1 MASGVRVRV
10 RVRARARVS
19 LAGALTSG
27 GHTGRGCAPGERR
40 LKRTPRSVARRRCPR
55 PGAAFGQLACSRR
68 PPRPQPPLPGQAGLS
83 TAAGVLSNAAEA
95 CSMGRQSAPKTGTLV
110 KRNLPKKMPSVIG
123 NRYTAAANARSI
135 GSTASS
141 AIRTAAVAA
150 RVGWRS
156 GACTERAGDKARAG
170 ANANAYAG
178 AHTSASTMHDVRIA
192 DGLRRRRTV
201 SEVQGGS
208 RSGHASDEK
217 IIRQNR
223 HRVE

>member
-1 MASGVRVRV
+1 
-10 RVRARARVS
+10 
-19 LAGALTSG
+19 
-27 GHTGRGCAPGERR
+27 
-40 LKRTPRSVARRRCPR
+40 
-55 PGAAFGQLACSRR
+55 
-68 PPRPQPPLPGQAGLS
+68 
-83 TAAGVLSNAAEA
+83 
-95 CSMGRQSAPKTGTLV
+95 MGRQSAPKTGTLV

-170 ANANAYAG
+170 ANAYAG
-178 AHTSASTMHDVRIA
+178 AHTSASTMHDVRMPMGDVA
-192 DGLRRRRTV
+192 RTV

-208 RSGHASDEK
+208 TSGHAEWIVDADRGSKSGDL
-217 IIRQNR
+217 RR
-223 HRVE
+223 HRSAPSASNDTTAPV